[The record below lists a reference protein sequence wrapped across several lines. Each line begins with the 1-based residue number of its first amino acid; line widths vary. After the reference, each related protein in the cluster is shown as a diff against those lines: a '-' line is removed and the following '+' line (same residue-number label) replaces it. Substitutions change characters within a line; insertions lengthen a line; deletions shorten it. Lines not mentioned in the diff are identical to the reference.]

1 MQTYYQLRT
10 SRVDV
15 VGGGGGEKGY
25 WNLMSLF
32 VFVVVVVV
40 VVCLFGWLV
49 LCLVFF
55 PFFGHTV
62 KVVPRLRDSYCR
74 FLCLFGLS
82 GICDTRGAC
91 MDR

>member
-1 MQTYYQLRT
+1 METYYHTYVQAEGIWWGGRGIGT
-10 SRVDV
+10 SCP
-15 VGGGGGEKGY
+15 Y
-25 WNLMSLF
+25 LFLLLLF
-32 VFVVVVVV
+32 V
-40 VVCLFGWLV
+40 WLV
-49 LCLVFF
+49 GFMFVCFVFF
-55 PFFGHTV
+55 PFFGDMV